1 MRLPSVGVIGAG
13 ERGMR
18 LSEICAAYGALGAVS
33 DTSPE
38 RLRKACRRFPEISA
52 LLEPHAMFE
61 MDVDAIAIAT
71 PAHTHV
77 GFALEAIAFGKHV
90 FVDKP
95 LALSEEGA
103 SAVAIKAERA
113 GRSVFVGHELLYHP
127 AIIAQREF
135 IESGALGDIVHI
147 RARRLAPGAIRTD
160 EDVWWRLAPDD
171 MAYIV
176 NVFGEPTSVAAS
188 LQSRASGELADIVY
202 ADIQFGDKR
211 SAHIEVTWLDP
222 HDGSRID
229 IFGTR
234 GVASVETA
242 GRTPQLSVH
251 LYRRCEPERD
261 GLSVAFEPPAIRSF
275 ADSDP
280 LENAVL
286 AFLASFA
293 GKTAPLNNVMHGVA
307 TSRALAA
314 VTRAGAYQT
323 GEFVVPGSRQYV
335 FAAKT
340 RSGIAAGPQIHI

>member
-18 LSEICAAYGALGAVS
+18 LIKICAAYGALGAVS
-33 DTSPE
+33 DTAPE
-38 RLRKACRRFPEISA
+38 RLRKACGGLPAVSA
-52 LLEPHAMFE
+52 LLEPHAIFE
-61 MDVDAIAIAT
+61 MDVDAVAIAT

-77 GFALEAIAFGKHV
+77 GFALEALASGKHV

-103 SAVAIKAERA
+103 SAVALKAERA

-127 AIIAQREF
+127 AIVEQRKL
-135 IESGALGDIVHI
+135 IESGTLGEIIHV
-147 RARRLAPGAIRTD
+147 RARRLTPGAIRTD

-176 NVFGEPTSVAAS
+176 SLFGEPTSVAAS
-188 LQSRASGELADIVY
+188 QQSRASGELADIVY
-202 ADIQFGDKR
+202 ADVQFGDKR

-222 HDGSRID
+222 HDGSRVD

-242 GRTPQLSVH
+242 GVTPQLSVH
-251 LYRRCEPERD
+251 LYRRDDPRQSI
-261 GLSVAFEPPAIRSF
+261 GFEPPTIRTFS
-275 ADSDP
+275 DTDP

-286 AFLASFA
+286 AFLESLR
-293 GKTAPLNNVMHGVA
+293 GKSAPISNVAHGVA
-307 TSRALAA
+307 TARALAA
-314 VTRAGAYQT
+314 ITRAGAYQT

-335 FAAKT
+335 FAAKNQ
-340 RSGIAAGPQIHI
+340 SGIAAGPQIHV